1 MLPPVLFYGLATALL
16 FFGVLRVT
24 YLGVFADRTKP
35 AKRDSETGDNA
46 DSDGAS
52 ADDIDGESRQERYQ
66 LPPKLGFG
74 LINMMGLGRM
84 SPAKRHTVMGGLWI
98 VLGLYLAWSGY
109 SMGRKQMADAAAAAE
124 EEMQPSA
131 PIRMIRAQVAP
142 AAPAELKAPAPA
154 ELKAPAEAK

>member
-24 YLGVFADRTKP
+24 YLGVFADRRMQS
-35 AKRDSETGDNA
+35 KRDSVSGEAAALDGETDEE
-46 DSDGAS
+46 
-52 ADDIDGESRQERYQ
+52 IDGESRRERYQ
-66 LPPKLGFG
+66 RPAKLGFG

-109 SMGRKQMADAAAAAE
+109 CLGQKQMAEAAAAAE
-124 EEMQPSA
+124 EDMQPAS
-131 PIRMIRAQVAP
+131 PIRMIRAHVAP
-142 AAPAELKAPAPA
+142 PGTPELKASEPAELKAPTPS
-154 ELKAPAEAK
+154 K

>member
-24 YLGVFADRTKP
+24 YLGVFADRRKP
-35 AKRDSETGDNA
+35 AKRNSETGDDA
-46 DSDGAS
+46 TSEAASD
-52 ADDIDGESRQERYQ
+52 DEIDGESRQERYQ
-66 LPPKLGFG
+66 RPAKLGFG

-109 SMGRKQMADAAAAAE
+109 SLGRKQMADAAAAAQE
-124 EEMQPSA
+124 ELEPSA
-131 PIRMIRAQVAP
+131 PVRMIRAHVAP
-142 AAPAELKAPAPA
+142 PAPA
-154 ELKAPAEAK
+154 ELKAPEPAEPKAPENSK